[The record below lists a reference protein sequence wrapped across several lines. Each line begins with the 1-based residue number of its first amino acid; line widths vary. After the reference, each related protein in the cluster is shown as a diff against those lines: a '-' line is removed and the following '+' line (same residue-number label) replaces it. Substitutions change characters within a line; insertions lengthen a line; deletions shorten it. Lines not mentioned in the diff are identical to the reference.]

1 MPNSKNGIFSILSPD
16 QEHQQGQ
23 GGLVFHMMV
32 GHWKGD
38 GQAGLCGQALIQGYI
53 GLCRDNGK
61 GNGTHDL
68 GNFVGSAAQ
77 DYVGTLP

>member
-1 MPNSKNGIFSILSPD
+1 MPDSKNSVFFSGLSPD

-38 GQAGLCGQALIQGYI
+38 GQAGLCRQALIQG
-53 GLCRDNGK
+53 LNR
-61 GNGTHDL
+61 
-68 GNFVGSAAQ
+68 VM
-77 DYVGTLP
+77 